1 MNKPGHQSKIINRK
15 AKMAAAFTV
24 LALAITGCSAEDT
37 DGLARVARLSAA
49 KVEEMTGGAP
59 EKVADS
65 LTTMRANWNELALDA
80 RVALRLR
87 WEKDLQGT
95 DIRVHAVN
103 GMVELKG
110 TVRDLPQRQRAVQL
124 ARSTVGVTD
133 VVDSLE
139 VAEQK

>member
-1 MNKPGHQSKIINRK
+1 MNKASHQSKIINRK
-15 AKMAAAFTV
+15 SKMAAAFTA
-24 LALAITGCSAEDT
+24 LSLAIAGCSAEDT

-59 EKVADS
+59 DKFADS

-95 DIRVHAVN
+95 DIRVHA
-103 GMVELKG
+103 GGGIVELKG

-124 ARSTVGVTD
+124 ARSTVGVAD

-139 VAEQK
+139 VAERN

>member
-1 MNKPGHQSKIINRK
+1 
-15 AKMAAAFTV
+15 MAAALTAA
-24 LALAITGCSAEDT
+24 ALTMAGCSNEDT

-87 WEKDLQGT
+87 WDKDLQGT
-95 DIRVHAVN
+95 DIRVHAAN
-103 GMVELKG
+103 GIVELKG

-124 ARSTVGVTD
+124 AQTTVGVVE

-139 VAEQK
+139 VSAK